1 MNAMSLEPALLTVIA
16 ALGLVTV
23 VLSCVTAV
31 LLRRQARTLE
41 DKRRSDSCY
50 RTVVDQAGDGIF
62 MVDAQTGRLVE
73 GNFSFRQKRGY
84 GADEIVG
91 LKVEDILVE
100 TPIGI
105 DTAAFA
111 RLTNTRSHPREI
123 KQRCKNGQLLNV
135 EVTVSQL
142 QIDGR
147 QTLCY
152 IAHDV
157 TERKHIELELLRN
170 QRRLDHLAHHDSL
183 TGLPNRLLLRS
194 HLEQALQARGGAAGL
209 ALMLLDV
216 DNFKVI
222 NDSCGHNAGDELL
235 VEVARQLKKFV
246 GPRGLVARLGG
257 DEFVIVFSN
266 VSGRD
271 AAVADAEAILTMFAT
286 PLRIAGRDI
295 NTSVSIGVTLF
306 PQDSHDL
313 DSLLH
318 GADLAMYKA
327 KESGRSNVQFFQ
339 PEMNKEVR
347 RQLTTRRDG
356 RASEISN

>member
-41 DKRRSDSCY
+41 EKRHSDSCY

-62 MVDAQTGRLVE
+62 MVDAETGRLIE
-73 GNFSFRQKRGY
+73 GNFSFRRKLGY

-100 TPIGI
+100 TPVGI
-105 DTAAFA
+105 DTGAFA

-123 KQRCKNGQLLNV
+123 KQRCKNGQLLSV

-142 QIDGR
+142 EIEGR

-183 TGLPNRLLLRS
+183 TGLPNRLLLRTY
-194 HLEQALQARGGAAGL
+194 LEQALQARSADGGV
-209 ALMLLDV
+209 ALMLLDL
-216 DNFKVI
+216 DDFKII
-222 NDSCGHNAGDELL
+222 ND
-235 VEVARQLKKFV
+235 
-246 GPRGLVARLGG
+246 
-257 DEFVIVFSN
+257 
-266 VSGRD
+266 
-271 AAVADAEAILTMFAT
+271 
-286 PLRIAGRDI
+286 
-295 NTSVSIGVTLF
+295 
-306 PQDSHDL
+306 
-313 DSLLH
+313 
-318 GADLAMYKA
+318 
-327 KESGRSNVQFFQ
+327 
-339 PEMNKEVR
+339 
-347 RQLTTRRDG
+347 
-356 RASEISN
+356 

>member
-1 MNAMSLEPALLTVIA
+1 MNAMSLVIA
-16 ALGLVTV
+16 ALGLVTIA
-23 VLSCVTAV
+23 LSCVTAV
-31 LLRRQARTLE
+31 LLRRQSRMLE
-41 DKRRSDSCY
+41 EKRRSDSCY

-73 GNFSFRQKRGY
+73 GNFSFRQKLGY
-84 GADEIVG
+84 AADEIVG

-142 QIDGR
+142 EIDGR

-183 TGLPNRLLLRS
+183 TGLPNRLLLRTY
-194 HLEQALQARGGAAGL
+194 LEQALQARGADGGL
-209 ALMLLDV
+209 ALMLLDI
-216 DNFKVI
+216 DNFKII
-222 NDSCGHNAGDELL
+222 NDSCGHTAGDELL

-246 GPRGLVARLGG
+246 GPRGMVARLGG

-266 VSGRD
+266 VARRD
-271 AAVADAEAILTMFAT
+271 AAVADADAILSMFTT
-286 PLRIAGRDI
+286 PLRVAGRVIDA
-295 NTSVSIGVTLF
+295 SVSIGVTLF
-306 PQDSHDL
+306 PQDSQDL
-313 DSLLH
+313 DALLH
-318 GADLAMYKA
+318 SADLAMYKA
-327 KESGRSNVQFFQ
+327 KESGRNNVQFFQ
-339 PEMNKEVR
+339 PEMNTQVQ
-347 RQLTTRRDG
+347 RQLTTRRDR
-356 RASEISN
+356 RATEDL